1 MGQDYFTNTQ
11 LAESSRALFNKKLS
25 QYTSF
30 MPEGKQNIDYLIN
43 NPEEAAK
50 ALNNQTALAQTSA
63 NRHMFYSA
71 VVAYLKHTDKGKQQ
85 TQQIKSQWDTI
96 QKNNWEERRQQALN
110 NEPTQNQIIVAQ
122 TLKWQDVLKAR
133 DEQKTGSLEKLLLAL
148 YTYIPPVRA
157 DYFDVKINKSEDKET
172 KDNQLVLNQNSG
184 TLIIR
189 DFKTKNK
196 YNEIR
201 HQLPQALYDEIQA
214 SLKSKPRPYI
224 FVMPTNQTKPYDRGA
239 FSKWANK
246 ILTEVFKAPM
256 TLTSLRHLF
265 VSTLDFNKTKARDLE
280 QIGNAMGHSISMQK
294 GYQWLSSEQ
303 QQQQQQQQS
312 LDHS

>member
-1 MGQDYFTNTQ
+1 MDYYTNTQ
-11 LAESSRALFNKKLS
+11 LAESSRTLFNKKLT
-25 QYTSF
+25 QFVSF
-30 MPEGKQNIDYLIN
+30 LPIGKQNIDYLIN

-50 ALNNQTALAQTSA
+50 VLNSQTALAQTSA

-71 VVAYLKHTDKGKQQ
+71 VVAYLKHTDKGKLQ

-122 TLKWQDVLKAR
+122 TVSWADVLKAR
-133 DEQKTGSLEKLLLAL
+133 DNQTTGSLEKLLLSL

-172 KDNQLVLNQNSG
+172 KSNQIVLSQNSG
-184 TLIIR
+184 TLILR

-196 YNEIR
+196 YTEIR

-214 SLKSKPRPYI
+214 SLKSKPRPYT

-246 ILTEVFKAPM
+246 TLTAVFKVPM

-294 GYQWLSSEQ
+294 GYQWLSSSTE
-303 QQQQQQQQS
+303 
-312 LDHS
+312 